1 VAPGRYCRSPSSA
14 TRPRRSSDPCRRC
27 AIWWPSFLSRERA
40 VLAPAAAAL
49 LVYLPALG
57 NPFVYDD
64 SINIVKNASIRQ
76 LSNLPRFFTR
86 AETATSN
93 ESYVVVYRPLST
105 VSYAVDYALGR
116 LRPRGYIA
124 HNVLLHALAA
134 ALCAAAWRAL
144 TGSAWLAAAG
154 GLVFALHPVQTEPVN
169 WATGR
174 ATLLFT
180 VFYLLTVWL
189 YARAGRRGAR
199 AAGLWLLSYAAAA
212 GALLSKEMAVTLPAA
227 LLLVEWLLPPDPGR
241 AWRSR
246 LLRIAPYAGLTVAY
260 LVLRASIVG
269 HGAVRAEYWGGS
281 PWKTLQ
287 AMGKVMARYAQLL
300 ALPVGQN
307 VEHVVP
313 IPERAFD
320 LPSLVGFAAVAGIA
334 FAAWALR
341 RRQPVIA
348 FGLFWIGV
356 VLAPV
361 SNIIPFYGL
370 IAERHLY
377 VATAGFGLALGG
389 ALQWGAGR
397 RAAALVM
404 LICALYTGG
413 TLLRSRVWS
422 DEALLWEDVVAKSP
436 SKLKAHTNLGLT
448 YLRRERFDDAVAQ
461 LHKALAIY
469 PRSAGAHAGLG
480 LAYLSRND
488 LERGVA
494 ELRLALD
501 TNPRHL
507 DALKHLAGAY
517 VRMGRLQEAEET
529 ARRGLDIRD
538 DPDIRYVLSAAL
550 TKQNRL
556 PEAEAELSRIL
567 AFDAGHSDALRQMG
581 ILRHRQGNPA
591 EALGYYRRALRSDP
605 SPDLLY
611 NIALLEME
619 QGEYAAAAAGFT
631 RARALAPQVPE
642 IALRQAQAEI
652 HRDLRGRVSPEAL
665 GALKLDDLR
674 GHAAAARLLRLLP
687 DAAGIAARLE
697 PALALRSSR
706 EARQA
711 ILAALAGLERGRGRV
726 AEARRWYESILQ
738 AGGDEAAC
746 RLAIGEMAA
755 QAGDHA
761 GAERELER
769 ALALD
774 PGLAQAQARLGFIAR
789 TRGDAAAALARYTR
803 ALQAEPRMEAALDG
817 RCEALFELE
826 RRDAARACF
835 EERVRARPDH
845 PQAHYYLGQLYR
857 RAGDAE
863 RARSEFALHETIRAR
878 RSGERGDTAASI
890 E

>member
-1 VAPGRYCRSPSSA
+1 
-14 TRPRRSSDPCRRC
+14 
-27 AIWWPSFLSRERA
+27 
-40 VLAPAAAAL
+40 VLAPAVAAL

-64 SINIVKNASIRQ
+64 SINIVKNASIRR
-76 LSNLPRFFTR
+76 LANLPQFFTR

-105 VSYAVDYALGR
+105 VSYAVDYSLWR
-116 LRPRGYIA
+116 LQPRGYIL
-124 HNVLLHALAA
+124 HNVALHALAA
-134 ALCAAAWRAL
+134 GLCAAAWQAL
-144 TGSAWLAAAG
+144 TGSAWLAMAG
-154 GLVFALHPVQTEPVN
+154 GFVFALHPVQTEPVN

-180 VFYLLTVWL
+180 VFYLLSLWL
-189 YARAGRRGAR
+189 YARAARPGAR
-199 AAGLWLLSYAAAA
+199 AIRLWVLSYAACAA
-212 GALLSKEMAVTLPAA
+212 ALLSKEMAVTLPAA
-227 LLLVEWLLPPDPGR
+227 LLLLEWVLPPDPAR
-241 AWRSR
+241 AWRVR
-246 LLRIAPYAGLTVAY
+246 LLRLAPYAGLALVY
-260 LVLRASIVG
+260 LAIRAWIVG

-287 AMGKVMARYAQLL
+287 VMGKVMARYAQLL

-307 VEHVVP
+307 LEHVVP
-313 IPERAFD
+313 IPERAWD
-320 LPSLVGFAAVAGIA
+320 PSSLLGFAVIA
-334 FAAWALR
+334 AIALGAWSLR
-341 RRQPVIA
+341 RRRPVIA
-348 FGLFWIGV
+348 LGLFWIGV

-361 SNIIPFYGL
+361 SNVIPFYGL

-377 VATAGFGLALGG
+377 AATAGFGLAAAG
-389 ALQWGAGR
+389 AAQWVAGR
-397 RAAALVM
+397 RAAPLLIAL
-404 LICALYTGG
+404 CALYAGA
-413 TLLRSRVWS
+413 TLHRSRVWS

-448 YLRRERFDDAVAQ
+448 YLGRGRFDDAVAQ
-461 LHKALAIY
+461 FHRALEIY

-480 LAYLSRND
+480 LAYLSRD
-488 LERGVA
+488 DFERAVA
-494 ELRLALD
+494 ELRLALE

-529 ARRGLDIRD
+529 ARRGLGVRD

-567 AFDAGHSDALRQMG
+567 ASDPGHADALRQMG
-581 ILRHRQGNPA
+581 ILRHRQGRAA
-591 EALGYYRRALRSDP
+591 EALDYYRRALRAES
-605 SPDLLY
+605 SPDLHY

-619 QGEYAAAAAGFT
+619 RGEYAAAAAGFA

-652 HRDLRGRVSPEAL
+652 HRDLRGRVPPEAL
-665 GALKLDDLR
+665 DTLRLDDLR
-674 GHAAAARLLRLLP
+674 AHAAAARLLRLLP
-687 DAAGIAARLE
+687 DAAGIASRLE
-697 PALALRSSR
+697 PALSPRSGR
-706 EARQA
+706 ETRQA
-711 ILAALAGLERGRGRV
+711 ILGVLAALERGRGRV
-726 AEARRWYESILQ
+726 AEARKWYEAILQ
-738 AGGDEAAC
+738 AGGQEASC

-789 TRGDAAAALARYTR
+789 TRGDAAGALARYAR
-803 ALQAEPRMEAALDG
+803 ALEVEPRLEAALDG
-817 RCEALFELE
+817 RCEALFDLD
-826 RRDAARACF
+826 RREQARACF

-857 RAGDAE
+857 RAGDHA

-878 RSGERGDTAASI
+878 RAGERGDTAASI